1 MDHDFSTQT
10 EKFLAGIFYGSELMS
25 AWLLNVNV
33 MFGLM
38 VVNSLLLSVCV
49 AVQLVDLPA

>member
-1 MDHDFSTQT
+1 
-10 EKFLAGIFYGSELMS
+10 MS

-33 MFGLM
+33 VFGLM